1 MFNEIRLE
9 NERIEKEKEQAKLP
23 AMVRDLQEMVV
34 AQQDEIREMRQ
45 SINKLVEMIWI
56 RERNKVEQE

>member
-1 MFNEIRLE
+1 
-9 NERIEKEKEQAKLP
+9 
-23 AMVRDLQEMVV
+23 MVRDLQEMVV

-45 SINKLVEMIWI
+45 SINKLVEMIWV

>member
-1 MFNEIRLE
+1 
-9 NERIEKEKEQAKLP
+9 
-23 AMVRDLQEMVV
+23 MVRDLQKMVV

-45 SINKLVEMIWI
+45 SINKLVEMIWV